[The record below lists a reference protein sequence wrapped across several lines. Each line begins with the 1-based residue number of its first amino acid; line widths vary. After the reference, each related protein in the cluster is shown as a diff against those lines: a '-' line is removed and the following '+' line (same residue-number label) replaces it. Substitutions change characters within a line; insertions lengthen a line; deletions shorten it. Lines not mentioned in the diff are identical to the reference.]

1 MAHERA
7 TYRLWL
13 FLRHRSWAIGQRNR
27 FRDARSRPGGDGD
40 GIPHC
45 SARRE
50 FPAIT
55 ILAGS
60 ASAATTPIGG
70 LIRQRSGGTEEGTND
85 WKDFGEDEKAQE
97 ARRQEA
103 PPPVSQR
110 PNAPT
115 AGPKPPRTSSATAS
129 PSTSSPVRRRSRRR
143 PRSWYGNESPAP
155 CSTST
160 ASPWRTW
167 RPTFR
172 CWSVAVGGASTSRSS
187 LPASRTRPTTS
198 SVWWSVAP
206 SRSRTSAGR

>member
-7 TYRLWL
+7 TYGLWL
-13 FLRHRSWAIGQRNR
+13 FLRHRSRAIGQRNR

-97 ARRQEA
+97 ARRQE
-103 PPPVSQR
+103 
-110 PNAPT
+110 
-115 AGPKPPRTSSATAS
+115 
-129 PSTSSPVRRRSRRR
+129 RRRQCRNARTHRQRGRSHPGRR
-143 PRSWYGNESPAP
+143 PRRLHPRLHLRYEGGQGDAQGAG
-155 CSTST
+155 T
-160 ASPWRTW
+160 ATN
-167 RPTFR
+167 RP
-172 CWSVAVGGASTSRSS
+172 
-187 LPASRTRPTTS
+187 RPRTS
-198 SVWWSVAP
+198 SVWWSAAP
-206 SRSRTSAGR
+206 SRSRTSAAR